1 MFNKPSEFDRS
12 GAVSKQ
18 VLIDTQ
24 DLEKSIRLDGN
35 YSYDYVADEN
45 NRTAVMALEDHI
57 MRLEPGLVDRLERGI
72 DVADINCGTGQA
84 VNQLAKLY
92 PNSHFTGFD
101 ACEED
106 ILMAQTEAVEL
117 GLNNVRFEAV
127 DATTLG
133 SDVVFDLILPSTHYM
148 IRRFQWQPVQN
159 PVVLNTSNYST
170 SRIEAC

>member
-1 MFNKPSEFDRS
+1 MINKLSELGRS
-12 GAVSKQ
+12 DPGSKQ

-24 DLEKSIRLDGN
+24 ELEKSARLDGN

-45 NRTAVMALEDHI
+45 NRTAVMALEDHV
-57 MRLEPGLVDRLERGI
+57 MRLEPGLVNKLELGI

-84 VNQLAKLY
+84 INQLAKLY
-92 PNSHFTGFD
+92 PNSRFKGFD

-106 ILMAQTEAVEL
+106 ILIAQMEAEEM

-133 SDVVFDLILPSTHYM
+133 SDVVFDLILPSTYYM
-148 IRRFQWQPVQN
+148 IRRFQWQPVQAA
-159 PVVLNTSNYST
+159 VHVTASN
-170 SRIEAC
+170 

>member
-1 MFNKPSEFDRS
+1 MFNKLSEFERS
-12 GAVSKQ
+12 DAVNRQ
-18 VLIDTQ
+18 VLIDAQ
-24 DLEKSIRLDGN
+24 DFEKSVRLDGN

-57 MRLEPGLVDRLERGI
+57 MRLKPGLVDKLERGI

-106 ILMAQTEAVEL
+106 ILIAQMEAEEL

-148 IRRFQWQPVQN
+148 IRRFQWQPVQAGMN
-159 PVVLNTSNYST
+159 V
-170 SRIEAC
+170 RAAA